1 MTRWASGVLAVALL
15 VVPGSAMAGVKQQEV
30 KLDGYAEWRGGDTLV
45 VDGQR
50 VRVTP
55 LTKFKG
61 KGDATSLDEL
71 PLGYEV
77 KVKGVRAADGA
88 VEAREIEAKPNGSAM
103 FESELRQAFDE
114 VEREFVRRGQVFEED
129 EKGRRES
136 MGRLLRR
143 GPYVER
149 AHTVFQAL
157 VPPYLDADD
166 YRVYVVENKEWNA
179 MAAPNGAIFVFT
191 GLMDAVSDDELAV
204 VLGHEL
210 AHATHEH
217 SRKAYKRD
225 LPLML
230 GAALVLG
237 AAEAVDDGVART
249 AVQVGAYLTYAALSS
264 GYGRDQEDQADR
276 TGLRY
281 VYEAGY
287 DASVAPGLWRRF
299 AQKYGDGIGIV
310 NFFFADHSQ
319 SSRRAAALQQE
330 VALNYGNPGLRFVD
344 TVAPRP
350 SVLDRA
356 EELLAEVEDL
366 DSDPGEE
373 DADHREDGDHVR
385 SAEEAKGRAMI
396 GFTVAG
402 QGRDAVP
409 ADLERPY
416 QQQ

>member
-1 MTRWASGVLAVALL
+1 MTRLASGLLVAALL
-15 VVPGSAMAGVKQQEV
+15 LGPGSAVAGVKQREV
-30 KLDGYAEWRGGDTLV
+30 KLDGYAEWRSGDTLV

-55 LTKFKG
+55 VTKFEG
-61 KGDATSLDEL
+61 KGARSLDEL

-88 VEAREIEAKPNGSAM
+88 VVAREIEAKPNGSAM

-114 VEREFVRRGQVFEED
+114 VEREFVRRGQVYEED
-129 EKGRRES
+129 EEGRREN
-136 MGRLLRR
+136 MGRLLQR

-149 AHTVFQAL
+149 ARTVFEAL
-157 VPPYLDADD
+157 VPPYLQADA
-166 YRVYVVENKEWNA
+166 YRVYVVENEEWNA

-191 GLMDAVSDDELAV
+191 GLLDAVSDDELAV

-225 LPLML
+225 LPLLL
-230 GAALVLG
+230 GAALVAG
-237 AAEAVDDGVART
+237 VAETVDDGVART
-249 AVQVGAYLTYAALSS
+249 AVQLGAYLTYAALSS
-264 GYGRDQEDQADR
+264 GYGRGQEDQADR

-310 NFFFADHSQ
+310 NFFFADHAQ
-319 SSRRAAALQQE
+319 SSRRAANLQQE
-330 VALNYGNPGLRFVD
+330 VALNYGSTALRFVD

-350 SVLDRA
+350 SVAGSAVR
-356 EELLAEVEDL
+356 LLADADLEEPGAEDL
-366 DSDPGEE
+366 
-373 DADHREDGDHVR
+373 EDGPLR
-385 SAEEAKGRAMI
+385 SAEEARGRALV

-402 QGRDAVP
+402 QGHEPVP
-409 ADLERPY
+409 ADRPDRP
-416 QQQ
+416 